1 MRESY
6 KILGIEW
13 YRKKV
18 LQQTLQN
25 LRGLLSRAMPSTDD
39 RISDNGTN
47 HTTLFRILMFDDDGV
62 GAGHPLRQ
70 QQTSENIQ
78 RFTRMNLVPHNQ

>member
-1 MRESY
+1 M
-6 KILGIEW
+6 
-13 YRKKV
+13 